1 MTSAPAGPP
10 QPAPAPEPALEPPPD
25 PASGP
30 TDGIP
35 EQTRSA
41 ILAHPAVARVREA
54 LTAVH
59 VTTEIVVLDGAART
73 AAQAAAYLGVLT
85 AQIANSLVFAVT
97 VQGVEHPNPSS
108 ADPEPLLILASGAH
122 RVDTSKVADL
132 LELDT
137 VELASADL
145 VREATGFVIGGVAPV
160 GHVRLV
166 RTLVDV
172 SLARYDTVWAAA
184 GHPHAVFATTYD
196 ELLRITG
203 GQPIE
208 AT

>member
-1 MTSAPAGPP
+1 MTSAPPGRAE
-10 QPAPAPEPALEPPPD
+10 PAPEQLPEP
-25 PASGP
+25 
-30 TDGIP
+30 
-35 EQTRSA
+35 TRAA

-59 VTTEIVVLDGAART
+59 VTTEVVVLDGAART

-85 AQIANSLVFAVT
+85 AQIANSLVFAAVA
-97 VQGVEHPNPSS
+97 SD
-108 ADPEPLLILASGAH
+108 ADPDDSDVTAEPLLMLASGAH
-122 RVDTSKVADL
+122 RVDTAKVADL
-132 LELDT
+132 LELGSLDM
-137 VELASADL
+137 ASAAM
-145 VREATGFVIGGVAPV
+145 VRETTGFVIGGVAPV
-160 GHVRLV
+160 GHLHPV
-166 RTLVDV
+166 RTLIDV

>member
-1 MTSAPAGPP
+1 MTSASAGTPD
-10 QPAPAPEPALEPPPD
+10 PAPEPAR
-25 PASGP
+25 GP
-30 TDGIP
+30 VEQMP

-41 ILAHPAVARVREA
+41 NLSHPAVTRVREA

-59 VTTEIVVLDGAART
+59 VTTEIVVLYGAARN
-73 AAQAAAYLGVLT
+73 AAQAAAYLGVLP

-97 VQGVEHPNPSS
+97 VQGTEHPDPGS
-108 ADPEPLLILASGAH
+108 ADPEPLLILTSGAH

-132 LELDT
+132 LELET
-137 VELASADL
+137 VDMASADL
-145 VREATGFVIGGVAPV
+145 VRDATGFVIGGVAPV
-160 GHVRLV
+160 GHVRPV
-166 RTLVDV
+166 RTLIDV

>member
-1 MTSAPAGPP
+1 MTSAPAGT
-10 QPAPAPEPALEPPPD
+10 PD
-25 PASGP
+25 PAPGEAP
-30 TDGIP
+30 ELVEQMP

-41 ILAHPAVARVREA
+41 ILAHSAVARVREA
-54 LTAVH
+54 LAAVH

-73 AAQAAAYLGVLT
+73 AAQAAAYLGVLP

-97 VQGVEHPNPSS
+97 VQGTEHPDPGS
-108 ADPEPLLILASGAH
+108 ADPEPLLILTSGAH

-132 LELDT
+132 LELET
-137 VELASADL
+137 VDMASADL
-145 VREATGFVIGGVAPV
+145 VRDATGFVIGGVAPV
-160 GHVRLV
+160 GHVRPV
-166 RTLVDV
+166 RTLIDV

-203 GQPIE
+203 GHPIE

>member
-1 MTSAPAGPP
+1 MTSAPAN
-10 QPAPAPEPALEPPPD
+10 
-25 PASGP
+25 
-30 TDGIP
+30 IP
-35 EQTRSA
+35 EQPPEQRPEQQSGLLSEPARAA
-41 ILAHPAVARVREA
+41 ILAHPAVVRVREA

-59 VTTEIVVLDGAART
+59 VTTEVVVLDGAART
-73 AAQAAAYLGVLT
+73 AAQAAAYLGVLP
-85 AQIANSLVFAVT
+85 AQIANSLVFTITA
-97 VQGVEHPNPSS
+97 QDPDQPGSEAS
-108 ADPEPLLILASGAH
+108 PEPLLVLASGAH
-122 RVDTSKVADL
+122 RVDTAKVADL

-137 VELASADL
+137 VEMASSEM

-160 GHVRLV
+160 GQLRPM
-166 RTLVDV
+166 RTLIDV

-184 GHPHAVFATTYD
+184 GHPRAVFATTYD

>member
-1 MTSAPAGPP
+1 MTSAPTGT
-10 QPAPAPEPALEPPPD
+10 PEQVPER
-25 PASGP
+25 
-30 TDGIP
+30 IP
-35 EQTRSA
+35 EQTRAA

-59 VTTEIVVLDGAART
+59 VTTEVVVLDGAART

-97 VQGVEHPNPSS
+97 PLGAGPG
-108 ADPEPLLILASGAH
+108 ADPATAPEPLLVLASGAH
-122 RVDTSKVADL
+122 RVDTGKVADL
-132 LELDT
+132 LELDA
-137 VELASADL
+137 VEMAGAEM

-160 GHVRLV
+160 GHPRPV
-166 RTLVDV
+166 RTLIDV

-184 GHPHAVFATTYD
+184 GHPHVVFSTTYD

>member
-1 MTSAPAGPP
+1 MTSAPAGT
-10 QPAPAPEPALEPPPD
+10 PD
-25 PASGP
+25 PAPGEAP
-30 TDGIP
+30 ELVEQMP

-41 ILAHPAVARVREA
+41 ILAHSAVARVREA

-97 VQGVEHPNPSS
+97 VQGTERPDSAS
-108 ADPEPLLILASGAH
+108 ADPEPLLILTSGAH

-137 VELASADL
+137 VDMASADL
-145 VREATGFVIGGVAPV
+145 VREATWFVIGGVAPV
-160 GHVRLV
+160 GHVRPV
-166 RTLVDV
+166 RTLIDV

-203 GQPIE
+203 GHPIE

>member
-1 MTSAPAGPP
+1 MTSAPAGT
-10 QPAPAPEPALEPPPD
+10 PD
-25 PASGP
+25 PAPGEAP
-30 TDGIP
+30 ELVEQMP

-41 ILAHPAVARVREA
+41 ILAHSAVTRVREA

-97 VQGVEHPNPSS
+97 VQGTERPDS
-108 ADPEPLLILASGAH
+108 ASANPEPLLILTSGAH

-137 VELASADL
+137 VDMASADL
-145 VREATGFVIGGVAPV
+145 VREATGFVIGGVAPI
-160 GHVRLV
+160 GHVRPV
-166 RTLVDV
+166 RTLIDV

>member
-1 MTSAPAGPP
+1 MTSASAGTPDPAPN
-10 QPAPAPEPALEPPPD
+10 PAPEPARGPVEQMPEP
-25 PASGP
+25 
-30 TDGIP
+30 
-35 EQTRSA
+35 TRSA
-41 ILAHPAVARVREA
+41 ILSHPAVTRVREA

-73 AAQAAAYLGVLT
+73 AAQAAAYLGVLPD
-85 AQIANSLVFAVT
+85 QIANSLVFAVT
-97 VQGVEHPNPSS
+97 VQGTEHPDPGS
-108 ADPEPLLILASGAH
+108 ADPEPLLILTSGAH

-132 LELDT
+132 LELET
-137 VELASADL
+137 VDMASADL
-145 VREATGFVIGGVAPV
+145 VRDATGFVIGGVAPV
-160 GHVRLV
+160 GHVRPV
-166 RTLVDV
+166 RTLIDV

>member
-1 MTSAPAGPP
+1 MTSAPAGSSE
-10 QPAPAPEPALEPPPD
+10 PAPEPAPEPTSEPIDRMPD
-25 PASGP
+25 
-30 TDGIP
+30 
-35 EQTRSA
+35 QTRSA

-97 VQGVEHPNPSS
+97 AQGVEHPDHASV
-108 ADPEPLLILASGAH
+108 APEPLLVLASGAH

-137 VELASADL
+137 VDMASADL

>member
-1 MTSAPAGPP
+1 MTSAPAGT
-10 QPAPAPEPALEPPPD
+10 PD
-25 PASGP
+25 PAPGEAP
-30 TDGIP
+30 ELVEQMP

-97 VQGVEHPNPSS
+97 VQGTERPDS
-108 ADPEPLLILASGAH
+108 ASANPEPLLILTSGAH

-137 VELASADL
+137 VDMASADL

-160 GHVRLV
+160 GHVRPV
-166 RTLVDV
+166 RTLIDV

-203 GQPIE
+203 GHPIE

>member
-1 MTSAPAGPP
+1 MTSAPAGT
-10 QPAPAPEPALEPPPD
+10 PD
-25 PASGP
+25 PAPGEAP
-30 TDGIP
+30 ELVEQMP

-73 AAQAAAYLGVLT
+73 AAQAAAYLGVLP

-97 VQGVEHPNPSS
+97 VQGTERPDSAS
-108 ADPEPLLILASGAH
+108 ADPEPLLILTSGAH

-137 VELASADL
+137 VDMASADL

-160 GHVRLV
+160 GHVRPV
-166 RTLVDV
+166 RTLIDV

-203 GQPIE
+203 GHPIE

>member
-1 MTSAPAGPP
+1 MTDAIAD
-10 QPAPAPEPALEPPPD
+10 L
-25 PASGP
+25 
-30 TDGIP
+30 P
-35 EQTRSA
+35 EQTLTRA
-41 ILAHPAVARVREA
+41 AVLAHPAVVRVREA
-54 LTAVH
+54 LVAVQ

-85 AQIANSLVFAVT
+85 AQIANSLVFAATAVP
-97 VQGVEHPNPSS
+97 GGE
-108 ADPEPLLILASGAH
+108 PEPVLVLASGAH
-122 RVDTSKVADL
+122 RVDTAKVADI
-132 LELDT
+132 LELNT
-137 VELASADL
+137 LEMASPHL

-160 GHVRLV
+160 GLTSPV

-172 SLARYDTVWAAA
+172 TLARYDTVWAAA
-184 GHPHAVFATTYD
+184 GHPNAVFATSYD

>member
-1 MTSAPAGPP
+1 MTSAPAGTPE
-10 QPAPAPEPALEPPPD
+10 PAPEPAPELVEPM
-25 PASGP
+25 
-30 TDGIP
+30 P

-41 ILAHPAVARVREA
+41 ILTHPAVARVREA

-97 VQGVEHPNPSS
+97 VQGTDHPES
-108 ADPEPLLILASGAH
+108 ASAHPELLLILASGAH
-122 RVDTSKVADL
+122 RVDTAKVADL

-137 VELASADL
+137 VDMAGADL

-160 GHVRLV
+160 GHLRPV
-166 RTLVDV
+166 RTLIDV

-184 GHPHAVFATTYD
+184 GHPHAVFPTTYD

>member
-1 MTSAPAGPP
+1 MTSAPAGT
-10 QPAPAPEPALEPPPD
+10 PD
-25 PASGP
+25 PAPGEAPELVEQMS
-30 TDGIP
+30 

-97 VQGVEHPNPSS
+97 VQGTERPDSAS
-108 ADPEPLLILASGAH
+108 ADPEPLLILTSGAH

-137 VELASADL
+137 VDMASADL

-160 GHVRLV
+160 GHVRPV
-166 RTLVDV
+166 RTLIDV

-203 GQPIE
+203 GHPIE

>member
-1 MTSAPAGPP
+1 M
-10 QPAPAPEPALEPPPD
+10 
-25 PASGP
+25 
-30 TDGIP
+30 
-35 EQTRSA
+35 
-41 ILAHPAVARVREA
+41 
-54 LTAVH
+54 
-59 VTTEIVVLDGAART
+59 VVLDGAART
-73 AAQAAAYLGVLT
+73 AAQAAAYLGVLP

-97 VQGVEHPNPSS
+97 SLGAHPGTT
-108 ADPEPLLILASGAH
+108 PEPLLVLASGAH
-122 RVDTSKVADL
+122 RVDTAKVAAL

-137 VELASADL
+137 VEMADAAM
-145 VREATGFVIGGVAPV
+145 VRDSTGFVIGGVAPV
-160 GHVRLV
+160 GQLTSL
-166 RTLVDV
+166 RTLIDV

>member
-1 MTSAPAGPP
+1 MTSAPAGT
-10 QPAPAPEPALEPPPD
+10 PD
-25 PASGP
+25 PAPGEAP
-30 TDGIP
+30 ELVEQMP

-41 ILAHPAVARVREA
+41 ILAHSAVARVREA

-59 VTTEIVVLDGAART
+59 VTTEIVVLDSAART

-97 VQGVEHPNPSS
+97 VQGTERPDSAS
-108 ADPEPLLILASGAH
+108 ADPEPLLILTSGAH

-137 VELASADL
+137 VDMASADL
-145 VREATGFVIGGVAPV
+145 VREATGFVIGGVAPI
-160 GHVRLV
+160 GHVRPV
-166 RTLVDV
+166 RTLIDV

-184 GHPHAVFATTYD
+184 GHPHAVFATAYD
-196 ELLRITG
+196 ELLRITVG
-203 GQPIE
+203 HPIE

>member
-1 MTSAPAGPP
+1 MSSAAAN
-10 QPAPAPEPALEPPPD
+10 APGQL
-25 PASGP
+25 SGP
-30 TDGIP
+30 A
-35 EQTRSA
+35 RAA
-41 ILAHPAVARVREA
+41 ILAHPAVVRVREA

-59 VTTEIVVLDGAART
+59 VTTEGVVLDGAART
-73 AAQAAAYLGVLT
+73 AAQAAAYLGVLP
-85 AQIANSLVFAVT
+85 AQIANSLVFTITA
-97 VQGVEHPNPSS
+97 QDPDQPGSEAS
-108 ADPEPLLILASGAH
+108 PEPLLVLASGAH
-122 RVDTSKVADL
+122 RVDTAKVADL
-132 LELDT
+132 LELDS
-137 VELASADL
+137 VEMASGEV

-160 GHVRLV
+160 GHPQPV

-172 SLARYDTVWAAA
+172 TLARYDTIWAAA

>member
-1 MTSAPAGPP
+1 MTSAPPGRPG
-10 QPAPAPEPALEPPPD
+10 QAPEHSPERM
-25 PASGP
+25 
-30 TDGIP
+30 P
-35 EQTRSA
+35 EQTRAA

-59 VTTEIVVLDGAART
+59 VTTEIVVLDGGART
-73 AAQAAAYLGVLT
+73 AAQAAAYLGVLP
-85 AQIANSLVFAVT
+85 AQIANSLVFAAIAPSPD
-97 VQGVEHPNPSS
+97 PNAEPTGP
-108 ADPEPLLILASGAH
+108 PETLLMLASGAH
-122 RVDTSKVADL
+122 RVDTAKVADL
-132 LELDT
+132 LELDAL
-137 VELASADL
+137 EMASAPM

-160 GHVRLV
+160 GHVRPI
-166 RTLVDV
+166 RTLIDV

-184 GHPHAVFATTYD
+184 GHPHAVFATSYD